1 MHLHFRSTRICNRYI
16 CHPLA
21 PFRIRALLPDVKI
34 VATVREPVERA
45 FSGFCHLFKTYFM
58 NKLGLTP
65 LTFTEI
71 VDQGIKLVQDYR
83 VSISN
88 SGMGCV

>member
-1 MHLHFRSTRICNRYI
+1 
-16 CHPLA
+16 
-21 PFRIRALLPDVKI
+21 
-34 VATVREPVERA
+34 
-45 FSGFCHLFKTYFM
+45 M